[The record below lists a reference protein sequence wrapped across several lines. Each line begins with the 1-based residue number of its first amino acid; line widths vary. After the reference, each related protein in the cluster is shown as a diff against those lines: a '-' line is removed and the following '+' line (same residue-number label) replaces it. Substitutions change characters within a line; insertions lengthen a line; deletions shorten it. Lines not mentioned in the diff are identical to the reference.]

1 MTLRQSALFVS
12 TLLALGAPAFAGELD
27 PPAAPN
33 GTPGPEPRIAI
44 NAENTPGDA
53 EAHFVI
59 GRRGSYYLPRSFA
72 NLSFNSTKHGIVIEA
87 DDVTVDLQ
95 GFTLDGMDT
104 IVFPFGVQGPQPSVT
119 GILASGHPDNVTVR
133 NGVIRDWTGSGVDL
147 EFAENCTVENID
159 VFNCDV
165 LGICAGENA
174 TVNRCKAVNCGTTG
188 IDVSNGGTIS
198 DCVASD
204 NGEDGISGFNVLIRD
219 CVSKDN
225 TRDGYD
231 LNRGILRDSIAE
243 QNGRH
248 GIRARFICLVRD
260 NVSHNQ
266 ETGAGVFVEG
276 TANRIEGNQIVSNET
291 GILATGQSNVIIQN
305 TVRNSATSFNIVLN
319 NTVGPTITVED
330 PVTSVNPW
338 ANFEL

>member
-1 MTLRQSALFVS
+1 
-12 TLLALGAPAFAGELD
+12 
-27 PPAAPN
+27 
-33 GTPGPEPRIAI
+33 
-44 NAENTPGDA
+44 
-53 EAHFVI
+53 
-59 GRRGSYYLPRSFA
+59 
-72 NLSFNSTKHGIVIEA
+72 
-87 DDVTVDLQ
+87 
-95 GFTLDGMDT
+95 
-104 IVFPFGVQGPQPSVT
+104 
-119 GILASGHPDNVTVR
+119 
-133 NGVIRDWTGSGVDL
+133 L